1 MKTNSPPMMG
11 LARFDPFPFPVFFSD
26 GPPFTAN
33 LEPRRLLPPKKVV
46 KRARNRKAKKK

>member
-1 MKTNSPPMMG
+1 MTTKPQPIPG
-11 LARFDPFPFPVFFSD
+11 FARFDPFPNPVFFSD
-26 GPPFTAN
+26 GPPFAAH

>member
-1 MKTNSPPMMG
+1 MTTKPQPIVGHAAMHFNPYPDFYT
-11 LARFDPFPFPVFFSD
+11 D
-26 GPPFTAN
+26 GPPFAAH